1 MPSKISP
8 TNEKPELEESLLEL
22 EKIVQELERGQLGLN
37 DGLKRFEH
45 GVKLY
50 QSCRLSLQEAEKK
63 VKLLT
68 EGLKEEEWR
77 E

>member
-1 MPSKISP
+1 MATLKTPS
-8 TNEKPELEESLLEL
+8 LEEAMTEL
-22 EKIVQELERGQLGLN
+22 EKIVQELEKGQGGLT
-37 DGLKRFEH
+37 DGLKRFED

-50 QSCRLSLQEAEKK
+50 QICRESLEQAEKK

-68 EGLKEEEWR
+68 EGLKEEDWR

>member
-1 MPSKISP
+1 MATKSLESSQ
-8 TNEKPELEESLLEL
+8 KPELEEALLEL
-22 EKIVQELERGQLGLN
+22 EKIVQELEKGQLGLN
-37 DGLKRFEH
+37 DGLKRFEQ

-50 QSCRLSLQEAEKK
+50 QDCRSSLEAAEKK

-68 EGLKEEEWR
+68 DGLKEEDWR